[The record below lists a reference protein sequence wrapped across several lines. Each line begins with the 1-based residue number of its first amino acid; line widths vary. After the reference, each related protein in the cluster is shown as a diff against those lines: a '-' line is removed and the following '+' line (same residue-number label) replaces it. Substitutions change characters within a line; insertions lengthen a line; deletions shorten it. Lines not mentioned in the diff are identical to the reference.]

1 MARGKIK
8 IEGKAKFA
16 QISANVMNDMFF
28 GATSTTG
35 TTMAIFQEAHSVPAS
50 VSYVF
55 TATNV
60 TGFKDLGCRYAATGI
75 ALTLVASGP
84 TVGQYAVSTV
94 GVYTFAAA
102 DASAAMLHDYTYT
115 TVSGLNLAISNQLMG
130 AGPRFKTVCTQT
142 YTTNGISQTWVM
154 TLAGEGKLNILHC
167 TEAAGRRIRNVGAGR
182 VHQAG
187 AETINSHGI
196 VSFRSMDGCGA
207 IGAADRKAG
216 LGDQRRHA
224 VG

>member
-154 TLAGEGKLNILHC
+154 TLNACMSSKLTLPTKQDDYVIQELDFQVFAD
-167 TEAAGRRIRNVGAGR
+167 AAGNIGNL
-182 VHQAG
+182 
-187 AETINSHGI
+187 
-196 VSFRSMDGCGA
+196 A
-207 IGAADRKAG
+207 ISDIG
-216 LGDQRRHA
+216 
-224 VG
+224 